1 MSAEII
7 SSPDQGSDQSRAPL
21 VPLLLPVAAEHV
33 IRLIRTKVAASL
45 AERRAIPPFVAL
57 IEELGHTAT
66 TEFAAK
72 WPAGIRED
80 LGPEIAGRLI
90 ALHKATLGAISTVRE
105 DNPKEQ
111 QQLPADSDIQADWA
125 RAGAVMQAQIEAD
138 GVEQQVEDIRR
149 TIAHLDRT
157 PPADRARRL
166 PFLRHNI
173 SILDVDPATRAQLL
187 AVLATASTA
196 GDPSTDTE

>member
-1 MSAEII
+1 
-7 SSPDQGSDQSRAPL
+7 
-21 VPLLLPVAAEHV
+21 V
-33 IRLIRTKVAASL
+33 
-45 AERRAIPPFVAL
+45 
-57 IEELGHTAT
+57 
-66 TEFAAK
+66 
-72 WPAGIRED
+72 AGIRED

-90 ALHKATLGAISTVRE
+90 ALHMATLGAISAMRE

-125 RAGAVMQAQIEAD
+125 RVGAVMQAQIEVD
-138 GVEQQVEDIRR
+138 GVEQQVEDILR

-157 PPADRARRL
+157 PRADRASRL

-196 GDPSTDTE
+196 GDPSTNTE